1 MLSQDMINLAITC
14 SGAIIGWFLKTI
26 WEALR
31 DLKGDLRD
39 IENEMHTQYIRRD
52 EVQKNFD
59 EIKSIL
65 REIFADLKNKAD
77 KQEAVI
83 DFDTLSIVEFGD
95 NEGLQRFLFEN
106 SIQHQLFRDS
116 FFDQGLIPPAYP
128 LYDADP
134 NNLDDWLLAHQ
145 VEHQFFAAQL
155 GLSNPFNML
164 DADFGKQDDFYD
176 WIGQHLTAHEQIAT
190 ALGLN

>member
-1 MLSQDMINLAITC
+1 MINLGITC
-14 SGAIIGWFLKTI
+14 AGAIIGWVLKTI

-31 DLKGDLRD
+31 DLKDDIRD

-95 NEGLQRFLFEN
+95 KEGLERFLFEN
-106 SIQHQLFRDS
+106 SIQHQLFRDT
-116 FFDQGLIPPAYP
+116 FFDQGLAVPAYP
-128 LYDADP
+128 LYEANPD
-134 NNLDDWLLAHQ
+134 NLDDWLQAHQ

-176 WIGQHLTAHEQIAT
+176 WLGQHLTIHQQIAA

>member
-77 KQEAVI
+77 K
-83 DFDTLSIVEFGD
+83 
-95 NEGLQRFLFEN
+95 
-106 SIQHQLFRDS
+106 
-116 FFDQGLIPPAYP
+116 
-128 LYDADP
+128 
-134 NNLDDWLLAHQ
+134 
-145 VEHQFFAAQL
+145 
-155 GLSNPFNML
+155 
-164 DADFGKQDDFYD
+164 
-176 WIGQHLTAHEQIAT
+176 
-190 ALGLN
+190 